1 MLVGL
6 TGNFGSGK
14 STVLELFR
22 KAGAAV
28 VDSDSLVKNL
38 YNHKHIQDSVVRLL
52 GNVLDPKGNIDKKK
66 IAKIVFV
73 DERMKE
79 RLEKLLHPH
88 VIRMIKEFAQ
98 QHSDRVVVAE
108 IPLLFEAGYA
118 DIVDKTV
125 LTVCP
130 LPLLEKRLIDKG
142 FSPEDIAQRL
152 SNQIPDEEKRN
163 RVDFVINTDKGIED
177 LRDDVFSILKTIVA
191 SE

>member
-28 VDSDSLVKNL
+28 VDSDNLVKNL
-38 YNHKHIQDSVVRLL
+38 YNQKHIQDSVVRLM
-52 GNVLDPKGNIDKKK
+52 GNVLDPEGNIDKKK

-130 LPLLEKRLIDKG
+130 RPLLKKRLIDKG
-142 FSPEDIAQRL
+142 FSPDDIAQRL

-163 RVDFVINTDKGIED
+163 RVDFVIDTDKGIED
-177 LRDDVFSILKTIVA
+177 LRDDVFSILNTIAA